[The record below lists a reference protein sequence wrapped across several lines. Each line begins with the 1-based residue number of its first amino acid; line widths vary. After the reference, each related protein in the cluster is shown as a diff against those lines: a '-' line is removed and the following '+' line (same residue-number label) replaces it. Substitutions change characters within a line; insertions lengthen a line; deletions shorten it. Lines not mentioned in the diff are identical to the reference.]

1 MGGTGS
7 FLRRSAAIVTTAAVF
22 ACVAAASASAAPFAY
37 TANLDAGTVSVIDTQ
52 TNTEVGEIEVGE
64 GPSSIALTPD
74 GSRAYVANSGGTVS
88 VIDTASRET
97 IGEPIEVGEDPSV
110 IAVSPNGKTAYV
122 SDDGS
127 NEVSVIDTQTNTK
140 IGSVTGIAHPHGLA
154 VSPDGKTLYVTS
166 PENAAVFVIDTQTL
180 NVVGEPIPVGEGP
193 MTVLFAPDGKTAYVA
208 DEASEKV
215 SAINTATREVLSI
228 KVGSDPWGLG
238 ITPDGRKLFVSN
250 LGEDSV
256 SVIDTLAD
264 TVTGEIA
271 VGSEPYEFGMIPDG
285 KVAYLGELGS
295 EDVVAID
302 TQTDELIGKP
312 IEIAGGPWQ
321 VVVAPDQS
329 PTAVFTPPSAV
340 ATFPTTF
347 DGSAS
352 TDPDGGLIA
361 SYDWSFGDGATASG
375 PSVSHTYG
383 VPGAYAAKLSVV
395 DNEGCGEAEVFTGRT
410 ALCSGGASSVTHPVT
425 VTAPVKVCA
434 AKFRVGRLV
443 HNRRNGTA
451 RLQVKV
457 ASTGSIL
464 LFGSKVHAVTRKVK
478 KAGSMFLTLHARV
491 ELNKRLKKIHRTNVR
506 IRVTFTPTVGC
517 GVPKTVHRSVA
528 LLRAPRKHH
537 H

>member
-1 MGGTGS
+1 
-7 FLRRSAAIVTTAAVF
+7 LRRFAAIVTIAAVF

-37 TANLDAGTVSVIDTQ
+37 TANSGAGTVSVINTQ
-52 TNTEVGEIEVGE
+52 TNTEVGEIEVG
-64 GPSSIALTPD
+64 GSPSSIALTPD
-74 GSRAYVANSGGTVS
+74 GSRAYVVNSADNTVS
-88 VIDTASRET
+88 VIDTASRQT
-97 IGEPIEVGEDPSV
+97 IGEPIEVGTNPAV
-110 IAVSPNGKTAYV
+110 IAISPDGRTAYV

-166 PENAAVFVIDTQTL
+166 PEKGVVFVIDTLTL
-180 NVVGEPIPVGEGP
+180 NVVGEPIRVGEGP

-208 DEASEKV
+208 DEASDQV

-228 KVGSDPWGLG
+228 KVGSEPWGLG

-250 LGEDSV
+250 LGEESV
-256 SVIDTLAD
+256 SVIDALLGV
-264 TVTGEIA
+264 VTGKIS
-271 VGSEPYEFGMIPDG
+271 VGVEPYEFGMSPDG
-285 KVAYLGELGS
+285 KVAYLAEEGS
-295 EDVVAID
+295 GDILAID
-302 TQTDELIGKP
+302 TQTDEPIGKP
-312 IEIAGGPWQ
+312 IEVAGGPWQ

-329 PTAVFTPPSAV
+329 PTAAFTPPSAT

-352 TDPDGGLIA
+352 TDPDGLIS
-361 SYDWSFGDGATASG
+361 SYAWAFGDGATASG

-383 VPGAYAAKLSVV
+383 VPGTYAAKLSVV

-410 ALCSGGASSVTHPVT
+410 ALCSGGASSVTHTVT
-425 VTAPVKVCA
+425 ATAPVKVCA

-451 RLQVKV
+451 RLQVKM
-457 ASTGSIL
+457 ASTGFLL
-464 LFGSKVHAVTRKVK
+464 LFGNKVHAVTRKVK

-506 IRVTFTPTVGC
+506 IRVTFTPSVGC
-517 GVPKTVHRSVA
+517 GAPKTVHRSVA